1 MNAAEQ
7 SERLPH
13 SIGGLLGF
21 ALSAWFS
28 NAPLYVALAIGVFA
42 AYAVVEYLV
51 PSASPKTPLGEFKLY
66 VLLYTGLFADALVV
80 AAVALGVAAR
90 AAGMPASPAA
100 LAGAAVERW
109 LPVIAVTFLAQT
121 VALLTSPLAGF
132 AQVNGVPRGVL
143 YVTAPLTWILWGIL
157 TLTGPLVALAA
168 NRGVLSVV
176 MGFGRAFA
184 VSLDR
189 KNALRLCV
197 LGAVVVLPTLLQ
209 SVVQNVL
216 EQRHVTHS
224 IFWSEE
230 PVDAIT
236 IGPVTAI
243 ATAFALDFARRAG
256 MLEEPKPPGGG

>member
-1 MNAAEQ
+1 MNAADER
-7 SERLPH
+7 ERLPH

-21 ALSAWFS
+21 AMSAWFA
-28 NAPLYVALAIGVFA
+28 NAPLYIALAIGVFA
-42 AYAVVEYLV
+42 AYSLVEYLV
-51 PSASPKTPLGEFKLY
+51 PSASPTTPLGEFKLY

-90 AAGMPASPAA
+90 AAGTPAPPAT

-109 LPVIAVTFLAQT
+109 LAVIAVTFLAQT

-132 AQVNGVPRGVL
+132 TQVNGMPRAVL

-157 TLTGPLVALAA
+157 TLTGPFVALGAM
-168 NRGVLSVV
+168 RGVFSVL

-184 VSLDR
+184 VALHGR
-189 KNALRLCV
+189 NVLRLCV
-197 LGAVVVLPTLLQ
+197 LGAVVILPTVLQTALQ
-209 SVVQNVL
+209 SFL
-216 EQRHVTHS
+216 EQRHVTHA
-224 IFWSEE
+224 IFWSNE

-236 IGPVTAI
+236 IGPVTAV

-256 MLEEPKPPGGG
+256 LLEEPKPPADG